1 MSPSRHVALA
11 AGSWIFAAVLQA
23 SEPSSAA
30 RAALLSAVAEAPAL
44 SAAAQRAEAAQARI
58 DASGLLPDPEV
69 EGMVSRMDGP
79 MGESSTM
86 FEVTLRQPLPRRGE
100 RAADRERATAGA
112 AMAASEYALMAG
124 EMTAEVAMALAEA
137 EAAEARAALLDTQ
150 RTRLEAVLRTIQTRL
165 AAGTDARLA
174 DRLSVE
180 TRLATMALMID
191 EERRMAADA
200 AAEVRGRLGLPETAA
215 LPPFSAPEVDEVA
228 IDSSAALRVASARA
242 DEAAAMAHMA
252 RASARPMTAVGL
264 RLERERMRMGDEDT
278 VGLAFMS
285 EIPWRSRRYAQAG
298 IRAAEAEQV
307 AARADGESARFRI
320 QAAVSRVAR
329 AERLAEAAR
338 RLSSETL
345 GRLAAEY
352 DALIRTSGVAG
363 AGESAVFQTVE
374 LLEKSTDAE
383 LQVVQ
388 ADLAARVARA
398 ELWRYLPAESFVV
411 LNRSSSTQP

>member
-1 MSPSRHVALA
+1 
-11 AGSWIFAAVLQA
+11 
-23 SEPSSAA
+23 
-30 RAALLSAVAEAPAL
+30 
-44 SAAAQRAEAAQARI
+44 
-58 DASGLLPDPEV
+58 
-69 EGMVSRMDGP
+69 
-79 MGESSTM
+79 
-86 FEVTLRQPLPRRGE
+86 
-100 RAADRERATAGA
+100 
-112 AMAASEYALMAG
+112 MAG

-200 AAEVRGRLGLPETAA
+200 AAEARGRLGLPESAA
-215 LPPFSAPEVDEVA
+215 LPVFSAPEVDEVA
-228 IDSSAALRVASARA
+228 VDSSAALRVAAARA
-242 DEAAAMAHMA
+242 DEAAAMARMA

-411 LNRSSSTQP
+411 LNPSSSTQP

>member
-11 AGSWIFAAVLQA
+11 AGWWIFAAVLQA
-23 SEPSSAA
+23 ADPSSAA
-30 RAALLSAVAEAPAL
+30 RAALLNAVAQAPAL
-44 SAAAQRAEAAQARI
+44 SAAAQRAEAARARI

-79 MGESSTM
+79 MGERSTM

-112 AMAASEYALMAG
+112 AMAVSEYALMAG

-137 EAAEARAALLDTQ
+137 EAAEARAELLDVQ

-165 AAGTDARLA
+165 AAGTDVRLA

-200 AAEVRGRLGLPETAA
+200 AAEARGRLGLPESAA
-215 LPPFSAPEVDEVA
+215 LPSFSAPEVDEVA
-228 IDSSAALRVASARA
+228 VDSSAALRVASARA
-242 DEAAAMAHMA
+242 DEAAAMARMA

-285 EIPWRSRRYAQAG
+285 EIPWRSRRYARAG

-329 AERLAEAAR
+329 AERLADAAR

-345 GRLAAEY
+345 GRLTAEY
-352 DALIRTSGVAG
+352 DSLIRTSGVAG

-411 LNRSSSTQP
+411 HHPSSSTQP